1 MSKDDQQDTTAA
13 ERTDLDATDAPE
25 ELADETLDNVSGG
38 QYTSKST
45 VSPFDTDAGL
55 GL

>member
-1 MSKDDQQDTTAA
+1 MSQDEPQDPTAA
-13 ERTDLDATDAPE
+13 ERTEQDSEDKRE
-25 ELADETLDNVSGG
+25 ELSDDALEDVSGG

-45 VSPFDTDAGL
+45 TSPFDTGL

>member
-1 MSKDDQQDTTAA
+1 MSKDDQQDTAA

-25 ELADETLDNVSGG
+25 ELSDETLEDVSGG

-45 VSPFDTDAGL
+45 ISPFDTDAGL